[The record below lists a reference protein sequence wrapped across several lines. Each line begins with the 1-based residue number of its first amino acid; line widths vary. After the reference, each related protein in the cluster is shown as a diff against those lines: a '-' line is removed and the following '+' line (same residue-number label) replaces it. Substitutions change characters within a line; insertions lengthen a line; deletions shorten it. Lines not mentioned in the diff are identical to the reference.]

1 MLYSILIL
9 CIVLAQPIVFQDVSG
24 DVFIIGDT
32 VLPALVA
39 RRVLDDADDVLALV
53 DADDKVY
60 HPNEY
65 LFLHDE
71 HRILLTSSPKKRED
85 RRWLIQRVKDK
96 RAMFIM
102 EPWSREE
109 LVVASFVHSA

>member
-1 MLYSILIL
+1 M
-9 CIVLAQPIVFQDVSG
+9 FQDVFG
-24 DVFIIGDT
+24 NVFIIGDT
-32 VLPALVA
+32 VLPEGVA
-39 RRVLDDADDVLALV
+39 PGVSDDADDVLALV

-60 HPNEY
+60 RPNEY

-71 HRILLTSSPKKRED
+71 YRILLTSSPKKRKD
-85 RRWLIQRVKDK
+85 RRWLTQRVQDQ

-109 LVVASFVHSA
+109 LVASSVHSA